1 MASDGG
7 NADTYA
13 YEEEQ
18 ERKALLQ
25 SLHGPMK
32 TWFHGGEASRLVKR
46 EVDKDLEGCSFCRCS
61 TLYIRGCFCE
71 EHGTGGSRN
80 LGRGM

>member
-1 MASDGG
+1 MSED
-7 NADTYA
+7 NYA

-32 TWFHGGEASRLVKR
+32 AWYNGEEAAMYVCVCVCVWMWMCRWRGGL
-46 EVDKDLEGCSFCRCS
+46 
-61 TLYIRGCFCE
+61 
-71 EHGTGGSRN
+71 
-80 LGRGM
+80 

>member
-1 MASDGG
+1 MSED
-7 NADTYA
+7 NYA

-32 TWFHGGEASRLVKR
+32 AWFIGEEAAMYVRVC
-46 EVDKDLEGCSFCRCS
+46 GCGWVYVWVCMMWV
-61 TLYIRGCFCE
+61 RG
-71 EHGTGGSRN
+71 
-80 LGRGM
+80 LLW

>member
-1 MASDGG
+1 MSE
-7 NADTYA
+7 DTYA

-32 TWFHGGEASRLVKR
+32 TWYNNAETA
-46 EVDKDLEGCSFCRCS
+46 
-61 TLYIRGCFCE
+61 
-71 EHGTGGSRN
+71 
-80 LGRGM
+80 M